1 MYLGTYQFIDT
12 AQFLLS
18 VILGWLRWFVL
29 GLIRWL
35 VLGWLRW
42 LGFNRIIA
50 TVSLFVFIF
59 TSVTLRLVF
68 RAVILGLII
77 TICFLFLG
85 IIVRV
90 FLVGLVAIIW
100 VLRIA
105 WFIIGFILGL
115 FFFRLTRLAVV
126 RFLLRLL
133 QTCACEASED
143 NNTDINTWGWMGYY
157 MASTKH

>member
-1 MYLGTYQFIDT
+1 MYLGTYQFIDI
-12 AQFLLS
+12 AQLLLS

-42 LGFNRIIA
+42 FGFNRIIA
-50 TVSLFVFIF
+50 TVSLFVCIF

-68 RAVILGLII
+68 RAFILGLII
-77 TICFLFLG
+77 TFCFLFLG

-105 WFIIGFILGL
+105 WFIIIFFVGL

-126 RFLLRLL
+126 RFLLRPL
-133 QTCACEASED
+133 QTCKSTCND
-143 NNTDINTWGWMGYY
+143 NNTDINTWGWMRYY
-157 MASTKH
+157 AASTKH